1 MVDDAD
7 GGEPQRGAAPTGPT
21 QAGLRRSLIYF
32 STVAGGQA
40 LSFLL
45 LPFVTRALEPEAYGA
60 YALALAVSTLV
71 GMLASSWVRNVGLRL
86 YFDAATRG
94 TTRGF
99 FLGTALVRTAG
110 FVVLYG
116 GTLAG
121 FALFGVELASWRVL
135 ISAGFA
141 MLFGDL
147 AVHATTLLRAEQRTA
162 AFAVSEIGAGALR
175 FVLTLAGLA
184 AGIRSAEL
192 LFDAQSAGYLIA
204 AAFAVPVLWRRM
216 EGPFRVDW
224 RGTLEVVR
232 HGPASLPFSVA
243 DWIERLADRLVI
255 EYFLGTAV
263 VGVYSVGYSIGE
275 RTIGALV
282 KAVFMMAWP
291 SILSAWKEGGTASAR
306 AAIRE
311 AQGLYLWFATGPVVF
326 MIVYGAEFM
335 RWITG
340 SAYHEAAPLV
350 GIVSASMW
358 LGGFA
363 TYLNRH
369 LELAK
374 RFGPLSAIRM
384 AGALVN
390 LGLNLVLVPRFGMI
404 GAAWATL
411 ANRLLNAL
419 VFWAIRDR
427 ELVEIPFGALAA
439 AAATSVA
446 AWGATAWLPVPALA
460 KMGVFIALYTPTA
473 LFAMRRGRT

>member
-1 MVDDAD
+1 MA
-7 GGEPQRGAAPTGPT
+7 GAAEGGGTKDEPSRSS
-21 QAGLRRSLIYF
+21 LRRSLIYF
-32 STVAGGQA
+32 STVAVGQA

-45 LPFVTRALEPEAYGA
+45 LPFVTRALDPEAYGA
-60 YALALAVSTLV
+60 YSLALAVSALV
-71 GMLASSWVRNVGLRL
+71 GMVASSWVRNVGLRL
-86 YFDAATRG
+86 YFDAASRG

-99 FLGTALVRTAG
+99 FLGTALLQAVV

-116 GTLAG
+116 ATLAG
-121 FALFGVELASWRVL
+121 FALFGVEMTSWRVL
-135 ISAGFA
+135 ISAGIT

-175 FVLTLAGLA
+175 FVLTLGGLA

-192 LFDAQSAGYLIA
+192 LFDAQSAGYAIA

-216 EGPFRVDW
+216 EGPTRVDW
-224 RGTLEVVR
+224 SATLEVIR
-232 HGPASLPFSVA
+232 HGPASVPFSVA

-255 EYFLGTAV
+255 EHVLGTAV

-291 SILSAWKEGGTASAR
+291 SILGAWKEGGRASAR
-306 AAIRE
+306 VAVRE
-311 AQGLYLWFATGPVVF
+311 AQGLYAWFATGPVVF
-326 MIVYGAEFM
+326 MIVYGADFM
-335 RWITG
+335 RWIAG
-340 SAYHEAAPLV
+340 PAYHEAAPLV
-350 GIVSASMW
+350 GIVSGSMW

-363 TYLNRH
+363 SYLNRH
-369 LELAK
+369 LELEK
-374 RFGPLSAIRM
+374 RFGLLSGIRM

-390 LGLNLVLVPRFGMI
+390 LGLNIVLVPMFGMM

-411 ANRLLNAL
+411 ANRLLNTV

-427 ELVEIPFGALAA
+427 ALVSIPFGVLAS
-439 AAATSVA
+439 AAATAMV
-446 AWGATAWLPVPALA
+446 AWGASVWLPVPPLA
-460 KMGVFIALYTPTA
+460 KMGVFVALYAPAA
-473 LFAMRRGRT
+473 LVGMRHGRS